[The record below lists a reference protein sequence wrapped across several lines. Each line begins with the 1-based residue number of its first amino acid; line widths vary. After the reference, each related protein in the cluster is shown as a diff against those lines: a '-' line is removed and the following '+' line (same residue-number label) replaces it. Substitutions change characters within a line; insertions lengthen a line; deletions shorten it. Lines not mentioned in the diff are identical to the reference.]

1 MVSAG
6 ETPSVAFEVTRLRR
20 TLRKVRP
27 YPRGRSVRRCDGRA
41 RGKGT
46 CCSREDVPYM
56 CVYTLLTF
64 PPGVCAPRPIARLYK
79 DSHQLGRAPTSAQP
93 VADRRIPGPEGT
105 SITGPSRAASPCR
118 PPGRPGRLVAGGGGA
133 PPGRLL
139 CVYSA
144 SSLGREPRGSVS
156 AVRGVAMCRVWP
168 LAVPVMR

>member
-93 VADRRIPGPEGT
+93 VADRRIAGPEGT
-105 SITGPSRAASPCR
+105 ASPCR
-118 PPGRPGRLVAGGGGA
+118 PPGRPGRPVAGGGDA
-133 PPGRLL
+133 RPGRLL
-139 CVYSA
+139 CLPSA
-144 SSLGREPRGSVS
+144 LCLGREPHSSVS
-156 AVRGVAMCRVWP
+156 AVRDVALRQVWS
-168 LAVPVMR
+168 LAVSVMW